1 MRQVCLDWKTTPLD
15 RKAIRLMASFAVD
28 EFTRLN
34 LGQVVQAD
42 WLSGESWPTDLVG
55 GPHHMGTTR
64 MADDDSSGVVDRN
77 CRVHG
82 VHGLYIAG
90 SSVFPT
96 GGHANPTLTI
106 IALTLRLADHI
117 RRVLSQESAVVD
129 TGRRAIAVH
138 ERNSTAVISS
148 ES

>member
-1 MRQVCLDWKTTPLD
+1 
-15 RKAIRLMASFAVD
+15 
-28 EFTRLN
+28 
-34 LGQVVQAD
+34 
-42 WLSGESWPTDLVG
+42 
-55 GPHHMGTTR
+55 
-64 MADDDSSGVVDRN
+64 MADADSSGVVDRN